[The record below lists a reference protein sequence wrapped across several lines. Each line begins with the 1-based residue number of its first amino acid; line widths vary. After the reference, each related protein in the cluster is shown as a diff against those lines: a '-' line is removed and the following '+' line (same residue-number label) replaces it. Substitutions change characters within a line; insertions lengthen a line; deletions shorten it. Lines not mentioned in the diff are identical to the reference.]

1 MNIQNNMKLLGLI
14 FFLFPVVL
22 ISQNQQQLQILGKI
36 QNEHLPVQ
44 DVIITN
50 ISTGEF
56 SESNDNGEF
65 KIKGSAGD
73 TLNFSHIAFSSFNE
87 KLTDVILAL
96 EVLNIQV
103 SDKVNTLDEVT
114 VNAFPNINAVSLR
127 FVDHKAVE
135 LTPNERRLQTAGD
148 FKPIHLLAILGG
160 SLPLDPILNKISGRT
175 DKLKKLVKFDQ
186 DEDYFDFIIDN
197 QSDFIKTT
205 LNISKEEFNRFIYV
219 LVDNAE
225 IKKAIE
231 TNNNTQ
237 LQFFIQDLALQF
249 KDKQRIEK

>member
-1 MNIQNNMKLLGLI
+1 MKLLGLI
-14 FFLFPVVL
+14 IFLFPVVL
-22 ISQNQQQLQILGKI
+22 ISQNQKQLQVVGII
-36 QNEHLPVQ
+36 QNEHLPVE
-44 DVIITN
+44 DAVIKN

-56 SESNDNGEF
+56 SKTNFDGTF

-73 TLNFSHIAFSSFNE
+73 TLNFNHIAFSSFNE
-87 KLTDVILAL
+87 KLTDEILDL
-96 EVLNIQV
+96 EVLLIQV

-127 FVDHKAVE
+127 IVDHKAVE

-175 DKLKKLVKFDQ
+175 DRLKKLVKFDQ

-197 QSDFIKTT
+197 QSDFIKTE
-205 LNISKEEFNRFIYV
+205 LNISKEEFNRFIYF
-219 LVDNAE
+219 LVENAE
-225 IKKAIE
+225 IKKAIQ
-231 TNNNTQ
+231 THNNPQ

-249 KDKQRIEK
+249 KDN

>member
-1 MNIQNNMKLLGLI
+1 MKLLGLI
-14 FFLFPVVL
+14 IFLFPVVL
-22 ISQNQQQLQILGKI
+22 ISQNQKQLQVVGKI
-36 QNEHLPVQ
+36 QNEHLPVE
-44 DVIITN
+44 DAVIKN

-56 SESNDNGEF
+56 SKTNSDGTF

-73 TLNFSHIAFSSFNE
+73 TLNFNHIAFSSFNE
-87 KLTDVILAL
+87 KLTDEILDL
-96 EVLNIQV
+96 EVLLIQV

-127 FVDHKAVE
+127 IVDYKAVE

-175 DKLKKLVKFDQ
+175 DRLKKLVKFDQ

-197 QSDFIKTT
+197 QSDFIKTE
-205 LNISKEEFNRFIYV
+205 LNISKEEFNRFIYF
-219 LVDNAE
+219 LVENAE
-225 IKKAIE
+225 IKKAIQ
-231 TNNNTQ
+231 THNNPQ

-249 KDKQRIEK
+249 KYNQKAEK